1 MTTGIS
7 VRGVRKRYGDTVV
20 LDDLDLEVAAGEFL
34 AVVGPSGCG
43 KSTLMRIVAGI
54 EPLTAGSVVIGGQ
67 DVTYAHPGDRGI
79 GMVFQDYALYPHLN
93 VEGNLAFGLRA
104 HRVDRAE
111 VRRRVAA
118 TARQIGLTEHLS
130 KKPGQ
135 LSGGQRQRV
144 ALGRAMIREPRAYLM
159 DEPLSNLDAALRVQ
173 MRAELIEF
181 HQRVAG
187 TVLYVTHDQVEA
199 MTMGDRVAVMNGGR
213 FEQIAD
219 PTTIYEQPA
228 TLFVAGFLGSPRM
241 NFLDAVT
248 AADGDSVRIT
258 AGPLSWTVTVAGL
271 PAALPESVVV
281 GFRPESV
288 VPTAR
293 PADDTTWATPGCG
306 GIPAVIAGGNS
317 RQPGVPPGASD
328 GRVGFAGDIALRE
341 YLGNEAI
348 LHLDVDGHR
357 IVSRLPAR
365 AAQDVVPFAVDAAD
379 LHLFDPAGPALWHGS
394 ALREL
399 TGLRQ

>member
-1 MTTGIS
+1 MTMTANSGIS
-7 VRGVRKRYGDTVV
+7 VRGVRKRYADTVV
-20 LDDLDLEVAAGEFL
+20 LDDLDLDVHEGEFL

-54 EPLTAGSVVIGGQ
+54 ESLTAGSLMIGGE

-79 GMVFQDYALYPHLN
+79 GMVFQDYALYPHLTIA
-93 VEGNLAFGLRA
+93 GNLAFGLRA
-104 HRVDRAE
+104 HHVSKDE

-118 TARQIGLTEHLS
+118 TARQVGLEPHLT

-173 MRAELIEF
+173 LRAELIEF

-213 FEQIAD
+213 FEQIAS
-219 PTTIYEQPA
+219 PVTIYEEPA

-241 NFLDAVT
+241 NFMDAKVT
-248 AADGDSVRIT
+248 PEGDSVRIS
-258 AGPLSWTVTVAGL
+258 AAPFSWSIPVAGL
-271 PAALPESVVV
+271 DASLPESVVV

-288 VPTAR
+288 LPETEAEAGQADRTANF
-293 PADDTTWATPGCG
+293 AAT
-306 GIPAVIAGGNS
+306 V
-317 RQPGVPPGASD
+317 
-328 GRVGFAGDIALRE
+328 ALRE

-348 LHLDVDGHR
+348 LHLEVGAHR
-357 IVSRLPAR
+357 VVSRLPAR
-365 AAQDVVPFAVDAAD
+365 AAQDAVRFGVGVAD
-379 LHLFDPAGPALWHGS
+379 LHLFHPDGPALWHGS
-394 ALREL
+394 TMPALA
-399 TGLRQ
+399 GLRP

>member
-20 LDDLDLEVAAGEFL
+20 LDDLDLEVGAGEFL

-54 EPLTAGSVVIGGQ
+54 EPLTAGSVVIGGE

-104 HRVDRAE
+104 HRVDKAE

-118 TARQIGLTEHLS
+118 TARQIGLTEHLA

-248 AADGDSVRIT
+248 GVEGDSVRVT
-258 AGPLSWTVTVAGL
+258 AGPLSWTVPAGQL
-271 PAALPESVVV
+271 DGPLPESVVV
-281 GFRPESV
+281 GFRPETVLPSGSV
-288 VPTAR
+288 LPGSA
-293 PADDTTWATPGCG
+293 AGQAAT
-306 GIPAVIAGGNS
+306 
-317 RQPGVPPGASD
+317 
-328 GRVGFAGDIALRE
+328 FAGDVALRE

-365 AAQDVVPFAVDAAD
+365 VAQDAVPFAVDATD

-394 ALREL
+394 ALRAL

>member
-1 MTTGIS
+1 MTGIS

-20 LDDLDLEVAAGEFL
+20 LDDLDLEVAEGEFL

-54 EPLTAGSVVIGGQ
+54 EPLSGGSVVIGGE

-79 GMVFQDYALYPHLN
+79 GMVFQDYALYPHLS

-104 HRVDRAE
+104 HRVAKAE
-111 VRRRVAA
+111 VRRQVAA
-118 TARQIGLTEHLS
+118 TARQIGLEEHLR

-199 MTMGDRVAVMNGGR
+199 MTMGDRVAVMNSGR
-213 FEQIAD
+213 FEQIAS
-219 PTTIYEQPA
+219 PATIYEQPA
-228 TLFVAGFLGSPRM
+228 SLFVAGFLGSPRM
-241 NFLDAVT
+241 NFLDAEVVV
-248 AADGDSVRIT
+248 DHDSSRIT
-258 AGPLSWTVTVAGL
+258 AGPLAWSV
-271 PAALPESVVV
+271 PAAELPPQVVV

-288 VPTAR
+288 LPSRRAAGSSSALS
-293 PADDTTWATPGCG
+293 PATFA
-306 GIPAVIAGGNS
+306 AE
-317 RQPGVPPGASD
+317 
-328 GRVGFAGDIALRE
+328 VGLRE
-341 YLGNEAI
+341 YLGNEVI
-348 LHLDVDGHR
+348 LHLDAGGHR
-357 IVSRLPAR
+357 IISRLPAR
-365 AAQDVVPFAVDAAD
+365 VAEDDVPFAVDAAD

-399 TGLRQ
+399 TGLRR

>member
-20 LDDLDLEVAAGEFL
+20 LDALDLEVAQGEFL

-54 EPLTAGSVVIGGQ
+54 EPLTAGSVVIGGE

-104 HRVDRAE
+104 HRVDKSE
-111 VRRRVAA
+111 VRRRVKA
-118 TARQIGLTEHLS
+118 TARQIGLEQHLG

-199 MTMGDRVAVMNGGR
+199 MTMGDRVAVMNSGR
-213 FEQIAD
+213 FEQIAA
-219 PTTIYEQPA
+219 PATIYEEPA

-241 NFLDAVT
+241 NFLDGIAVME
-248 AADGDSVRIT
+248 GDSARIT
-258 AGPLSWTVTVAGL
+258 AGPLSWTIPVAGL
-271 PAALPESVVV
+271 EKPLPEAVVI

-288 VPTAR
+288 LPADR
-293 PADDTTWATPGCG
+293 PADNSSNGSAT
-306 GIPAVIAGGNS
+306 
-317 RQPGVPPGASD
+317 
-328 GRVGFAGDIALRE
+328 FAGDVALRE

-348 LHLDVDGHR
+348 LHLDVAGHR

-365 AAQDVVPFAVDAAD
+365 SARDAVPFAVDVAD
-379 LHLFDPAGPALWHGS
+379 LHLFDPGGPAVWHGS

-399 TGLRQ
+399 TELRR